1 MILDGL
7 RNFFAGFLNTVED
20 FTLMVLKSFRYL
32 FLHFRMRE
40 TMIEMDRLGV
50 GSIPIVFL
58 ASLFAGLD
66 MALQF
71 SVVMAPYGAS
81 NLLGKVVATSI
92 IRDMGPVLASLVMSA
107 RVTAGITSELGMMAT
122 TQQIEALLVMGV
134 DPVDRLIAPKILA
147 GMVMLP
153 ILSVVGN
160 LLGVLAGLMVALLG
174 AHVPAPLY
182 WSGVRSA
189 LTLPN
194 LINGVVKPFVF
205 GFILVSVGC
214 YYGIRT
220 TGGAQGVGRATTKA
234 VVYAAIWILIANF
247 LISKFLIDVWGW
259 KL

>member
-1 MILDGL
+1 MPVKRSFFFLAGL
-7 RNFFAGFLNTVED
+7 LMSVQD
-20 FTLMVLKSFRYL
+20 FTMMIVKSFRYL
-32 FLHFRMRE
+32 IFHFRMRE
-40 TMIEMDRLGV
+40 SLLEMDRLGV

-58 ASLFAGLD
+58 ANLFAGLD

-81 NLLGKVVATSI
+81 NLLGRVVATSI

-122 TQQIEALLVMGV
+122 TQQIEALLVMGI

-153 ILSVVGN
+153 ALSVIGD
-160 LLGVLAGLMVALLG
+160 LLGVLAGLMVAKLG

-194 LINGVVKPFVF
+194 LVNGMLKPFVF
-205 GFILVSVGC
+205 GFILVAVGC
-214 YYGIRT
+214 FYGLRT

-234 VVYAAIWILIANF
+234 VVSAAIWILIANF
-247 LISKFLIDVWGW
+247 MLSKFLIDVWGW

>member
-1 MILDGL
+1 MILEKL
-7 RNFFAGFLNTVED
+7 AGTLSEALVTVQD
-20 FTLMVLKSFRYL
+20 FTLMVGKSFRAMAG
-32 FLHFRMRE
+32 HFRMRE
-40 TMIEMDRLGV
+40 TLIEMDRVGV

-107 RVTAGITSELGMMAT
+107 RVTAGIASELGMMAA

-134 DPVDRLIAPKILA
+134 DPVDRLVAPKLLA
-147 GMVMLP
+147 GMIMLP
-153 ILSVVGN
+153 ILSVVGD
-160 LLGVLAGLMVALLG
+160 LLGILAGLAVALFG

-194 LINGVVKPFVF
+194 LLNGVLKPLVF
-205 GFILVSVGC
+205 GFILVSVAC
-214 YYGIRT
+214 YYGLRSA
-220 TGGAQGVGRATTKA
+220 GGAQGVGQSTTKS
-234 VVYAAIWILIANF
+234 VVYAAVWILVANF
-247 LISKFLIDVWGW
+247 LISKLLIDIWGW

>member
-1 MILDGL
+1 MPVKRSFFFLAGL
-7 RNFFAGFLNTVED
+7 LMSVQD
-20 FTLMVLKSFRYL
+20 FTMMIVKSFRYL
-32 FLHFRMRE
+32 IFHFRMRE
-40 TMIEMDRLGV
+40 SLLEMDRLGV

-58 ASLFAGLD
+58 ANLFAGLD

-81 NLLGKVVATSI
+81 NLLGRVVATSI

-122 TQQIEALLVMGV
+122 TQQIEALLVMGI

-153 ILSVVGN
+153 ALSVIGD
-160 LLGVLAGLMVALLG
+160 LLGVLAGLMVAKLG

-194 LINGVVKPFVF
+194 LVNGMLKPFVF
-205 GFILVSVGC
+205 GFILVAVGC
-214 YYGIRT
+214 FYGLRT
-220 TGGAQGVGRATTKA
+220 TGGAQGVGRSTTKA
-234 VVYAAIWILIANF
+234 VVSAAIWILIANF
-247 LISKFLIDVWGW
+247 MISKFLIDVWGW

>member
-1 MILDGL
+1 MLIDRILGFTEGL
-7 RNFFAGFLNTVED
+7 VRTAQD
-20 FTLMVLKSFRYL
+20 FTLMVFKAFRYL
-32 FLHFRMRE
+32 LVHFRVRE
-40 TMIEMDRLGV
+40 TIIEMDRLGV

-134 DPVDRLIAPKILA
+134 DPVDRLIAPKLLA
-147 GMVMLP
+147 GMIMLP
-153 ILSVVGN
+153 ILSVVGDY
-160 LLGVLAGLMVALLG
+160 LGVFAGLMVALFG
-174 AHVPAPLY
+174 GHVPAPLY

-194 LINGVVKPFVF
+194 LVNGITKPLVF

-220 TGGAQGVGRATTKA
+220 TGGAQGVGKSTTKA

-247 LISKFLIDVWGW
+247 LISKLLIDVWGW